1 MKRGAIFDLDGTL
14 FDTFEHHWEAWRHAC
29 QRHGVPLT
37 REQFIWSFGRRN
49 ESIIPELWRQAGRPA
64 PAADLVERVGEEK
77 EASFRER
84 LSGRVTPM
92 PGAVELVT
100 RLAAAGW
107 RLAAGSSAPPANV
120 EAFMQGLGSRLPF
133 DALVTG
139 TDVREGKP
147 HPEVF
152 LTAASR
158 LGLPPAQ
165 CVVFEDAPPGVE
177 AAHRAGMAC
186 VAILGPGRSRTELA
200 DAELVVESFH
210 GLEPALL
217 ASLQAGAAR

>member
-1 MKRGAIFDLDGTL
+1 MESSILQIYAGKCLQDINFSGSWLIQLIIVISQSLGAHYILLSDQATVQCKYKAELKRGAIFDLDGTL

-120 EAFMQGLGSRLPF
+120 EAFMQGLGSGLPF

-139 TDVREGKP
+139 ADVREGKP
-147 HPEVF
+147 HP
-152 LTAASR
+152 
-158 LGLPPAQ
+158 
-165 CVVFEDAPPGVE
+165 
-177 AAHRAGMAC
+177 
-186 VAILGPGRSRTELA
+186 
-200 DAELVVESFH
+200 
-210 GLEPALL
+210 
-217 ASLQAGAAR
+217 